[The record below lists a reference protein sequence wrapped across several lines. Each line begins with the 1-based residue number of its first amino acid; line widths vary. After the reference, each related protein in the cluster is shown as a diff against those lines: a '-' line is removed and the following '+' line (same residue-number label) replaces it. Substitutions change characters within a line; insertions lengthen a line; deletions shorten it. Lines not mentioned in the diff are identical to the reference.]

1 MDMKCFIVEGGATK
15 EDGSFLPEGYY
26 EVSKE
31 KRTTKMNSDLHLW
44 FALIA
49 ENSNELGLTL
59 DLLYNQPQNMRI
71 TPELLKNLFREYGRV
86 MYNKDSTA
94 KLTKDEMSK
103 LITVFEQLLAERLNN
118 IIPFPHYE

>member
-1 MDMKCFIVEGGATK
+1 
-15 EDGSFLPEGYY
+15 
-26 EVSKE
+26 
-31 KRTTKMNSDLHLW
+31 MNSALHLW

-49 ENSNELGLTL
+49 EDSNEKGLTL

-86 MYNKDSTA
+86 MFNKDSTS

>member
-1 MDMKCFIVEGGATK
+1 MIYIVEGGARR

-31 KRTTKMNSDLHLW
+31 KRTSNQNRALHKW

-71 TPELLKNLFREYGRV
+71 TPDLLKNLFREYGRV
-86 MYNKDSTA
+86 MYNKDSTS